1 MEKAE
6 FKSLLEKSSINS
18 YEFAKDYLVNDLPK
32 IFKYT
37 LQFNDIKEAE
47 LKSELEVVD
56 LLFRNGEV
64 PVWIDI
70 SVDTVYKKFTVFRL
84 LYSDRYSGDI
94 EELYYYKRGTGP
106 FGIKS
111 PNLPLYFKEG
121 DKFDI
126 TKRKRDLFFARLRL
140 RLENFKRKYNI

>member
-1 MEKAE
+1 MEKSE
-6 FKSLLEKSSINS
+6 FESLLIKSSGYS
-18 YEFAKDYLVNDLPK
+18 YEFAKNYLVNDLPE

-37 LQFNDIKEAE
+37 LQFNDYEEKE
-47 LKSELEVVD
+47 LKSVLEVVD
-56 LLFRNGEV
+56 LLYKNGEV

-70 SVDTVYKKFTVFRL
+70 SVDNIYKKFTVFKL
-84 LYSDRYSGDI
+84 LCSNEYSSDV
-94 EELYYYKRGTGP
+94 EQLYYYKRGTGP

-111 PNLPLYFKEG
+111 PYLPLYFKEG

-140 RLENFKRKYNI
+140 RLETFKRKFNL